1 MVSDFY
7 KFRKIIQDIIEGS
20 INGNIAEDVFEECA
34 DSVDK
39 YLQSKKIKEYAI
51 EQDRQFRKIVLVFGK
66 EISDKDKEGLINS
79 VANTLATA
87 VLNNLS
93 DEDKSP
99 EIVSFLQNDN
109 TFDHYTIGDSITIQL

>member
-93 DEDKSP
+93 EEDKSP